1 MKISITSAL
10 SMIFFNICL
19 CAVYQC
25 DVGTDADCQA
35 E

>member
-10 SMIFFNICL
+10 SMIFNICL